1 MYVNILIFFKENLS
15 RPGIILIGG
24 DNLKN
29 IILLGVPRAGKST
42 FAKMLVKEFPSYN
55 ILQDDAIIGAYLSAS
70 EDLQSERQQ
79 DKEYTSIT
87 LDMQLAREISKRT
100 FECSIKYE
108 PTLNYLLDTKSL
120 SVEDAHQYKQKGNI
134 VIVFGYPNI
143 TAEECFHNIVKYDTE
158 EDWTYIEPGW
168 RLMRYCKAYTEDSK
182 KFEKDAKKF
191 HLKFVDTSY
200 NREAVL
206 NELLE
211 WVKKQ
216 LTVKSIRKS

>member
-1 MYVNILIFFKENLS
+1 MYVNILIFFKENLN

-70 EDLQSERQQ
+70 EDLQSKRQQ

-134 VIVFGYPNI
+134 VIVFGYPRI

-216 LTVKSIRKS
+216 LTVKYIRKS

>member
-1 MYVNILIFFKENLS
+1 M
-15 RPGIILIGG
+15 
-24 DNLKN
+24 KN

-55 ILQDDAIIGAYLSAS
+55 ILQDDAIVGAYLSAS
-70 EDLQSERQQ
+70 EELQRKSQQ
-79 DKEYTSIT
+79 DKDYTKIT
-87 LDMQLAREISKRT
+87 LNMGLAREISKKT
-100 FECSIKYE
+100 FEYSIKYE
-108 PTLNYLLDTKSL
+108 PKLNYLLDTKSL
-120 SVEDAHQYKQKGNI
+120 SVEEAYQYKQDGNI
-134 VIVFGYPNI
+134 VIVFGYPKI
-143 TAEECFHNIVKYDTE
+143 TAEECFHNILEYDTE

-200 NREAVL
+200 NRKAVL
-206 NELLE
+206 NELMK

-216 LTVKSIRKS
+216 LAVTNTR